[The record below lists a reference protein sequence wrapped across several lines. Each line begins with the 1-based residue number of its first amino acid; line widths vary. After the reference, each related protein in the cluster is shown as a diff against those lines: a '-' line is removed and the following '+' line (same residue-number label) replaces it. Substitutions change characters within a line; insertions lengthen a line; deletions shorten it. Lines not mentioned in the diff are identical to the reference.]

1 MVLSPVLVMTST
13 VLTMESESRDSL
25 EQDYQLVMESN
36 KLERER
42 RDSLEDEAISV
53 TIDTYR
59 VMQDEEIAR

>member
-1 MVLSPVLVMTST
+1 
-13 VLTMESESRDSL
+13 MESESRDSL

-36 KLERER
+36 KVERER

-59 VMQDEEIAR
+59 VMEDEGIAR

>member
-1 MVLSPVLVMTST
+1 
-13 VLTMESESRDSL
+13 MERESRDSL

-36 KLERER
+36 KLERES

-59 VMQDEEIAR
+59 VMEDKGIAR